1 MSNLQDTYLNAAK
14 RGSKKLPSNIQPG
27 KVISV
32 DKMEYY
38 NDEIEFDEIDD
49 YKNDPDYVPE
59 SEDTDT
65 ESEGSEVEGSE
76 VEGSEVEE
84 SEVEGS
90 EVEGSEGEGS
100 EVEESKVEGSEGE
113 EFEVESEGSEVEDDK
128 NDTDCEWKQGWKQG
142 WKAAIKFMKEQ
153 AKLKIKVLK
162 CDNCGTACNLKK
174 CGGTCNGCVK
184 YCNEECQLIHWK
196 KTHKFACSKYM

>member
-14 RGSKKLPSNIQPG
+14 RGSKKLPSNIQSG

-65 ESEGSEVEGSE
+65 ESEGSDVEGEGSDVECERSEVESEGSEVEGSE
-76 VEGSEVEE
+76 VEGSEVE
-84 SEVEGS
+84 VEGS
-90 EVEGSEGEGS
+90 EVEGEGS
-100 EVEESKVEGSEGE
+100 EV
-113 EFEVESEGSEVEDDK
+113 EGSEVEDDK

-196 KTHKFACSKYM
+196 KTHKFACSKYI